1 MIRPAF
7 DDEKDKPLDPEVE
20 KVRKKLVRFVAINL
34 GLLLFALMAVVGA
47 IVYKARNAAAPA
59 AAAQASDIPVPAGSV
74 LEADIPL
81 PAGAK
86 IMSQSL
92 SGNRIAMDIE
102 LPGGARSLLVYDI
115 AERRIIGRFAV
126 TAK

>member
-20 KVRKKLVRFVAINL
+20 KVRRKLVRFVAINL

-47 IVYKARNAAAPA
+47 IVYKARNAAAPGLA
-59 AAAQASDIPVPAGSV
+59 VQASDIPIPAGSV

-92 SGNRIAMDIE
+92 SGNRIALDIE
-102 LPGGARSLLVYDI
+102 LPGGVRAIHVYDI